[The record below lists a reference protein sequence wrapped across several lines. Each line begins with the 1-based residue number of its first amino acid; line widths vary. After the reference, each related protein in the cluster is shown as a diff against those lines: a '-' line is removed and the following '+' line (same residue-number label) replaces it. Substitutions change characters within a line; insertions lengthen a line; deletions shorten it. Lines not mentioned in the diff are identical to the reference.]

1 MGGISIY
8 SDRCWIDNIL
18 QPATITFRHG
28 KIEAIDFKKLP
39 AAISYGH
46 HVIMP
51 GIIDPHV
58 HVNEPGR
65 TEWEGF
71 NTATLAAAAGGITT
85 IVDMP
90 LNASPVTTTLNA
102 FKQKL
107 EASEGQLHVN
117 CGFYGGLVPH
127 HKKELEELLKEGILG
142 VKCFLVHSGIDE
154 FPESSRQDI
163 VDILPFL
170 KNANLPLLVH
180 CELQTSPLPEWIG
193 DAGSYKSYLQS
204 RPREW
209 ENNAISMVIELA
221 RDYHTPIHIVHVSSS
236 EALPGIAL
244 AKASGIPITAE
255 TCPHYIYFSSE
266 EVHDNFTLLKCA
278 PPIREMENNKLLKEA
293 LKSMVLDFIASDH
306 SPSPPELKR
315 MEDGDFIKAWGG
327 IAGLQMMLPA
337 SWTSMKELIT
347 LEEFI
352 PMLTSRPAE
361 FLKLEKQK
369 GTISLGHDADFVIWS
384 PEEKFIVRE
393 DDIYYKHK
401 ASPYSGRQM
410 SGMVRCTIVNGI
422 NVYQDKQ
429 IINKNAGK
437 WVLRK

>member
-1 MGGISIY
+1 MAGISIY
-8 SDRCWIDNIL
+8 SDRCWVNNIL

-28 KIEAIDFKKLP
+28 KIEAIDFIKLP

-46 HVIMP
+46 LVIMP

-107 EASEGQLHVN
+107 EASEGQLNVN

-127 HKKELEELLKEGILG
+127 HKKELENLLNEGILG

-154 FPESSRQDI
+154 FPESSKQDI

-170 KNANLPLLVH
+170 KNANLTLLVH
-180 CELQTSPLPEWIG
+180 CELQTSQPPEWIG

-221 RDYHTPIHIVHVSSS
+221 RDFHTPIHIVHVSSS
-236 EALPGIAL
+236 EALPAIAL
-244 AKASGIPITAE
+244 AKASGISISAE

-266 EVHDNFTLLKCA
+266 EVQDNNTLFKCA
-278 PPIREMENNKLLKEA
+278 PPIREKENNRLLKEA
-293 LKSMVLDFIASDH
+293 LKSRVLDFIASDH
-306 SPSPPELKR
+306 SPAPPELKKV
-315 MEDGDFIKAWGG
+315 EDGDFIKAWGG

-337 SWTSMKELIT
+337 SWTALKEMIT

-369 GTISLGHDADFVIWS
+369 GAISVGLDADFVIWS
-384 PEEKFIVRE
+384 PEEKFIVSE

-401 ASPYSGRQM
+401 ANPYSGRPM
-410 SGMVRCTIVNGI
+410 FGMVRCTIVNGI